1 MILDIP
7 LAVYLAFLAATL
19 LIAVVP
25 GPDHVYLGAVALRDG
40 RRAGTVAASGMA
52 VSMTV
57 HTLVAVTGLG
67 ALLTAL
73 PAALVLIRLLGAAYL
88 IHLGIGAL
96 RARTATDAPAAASTG
111 RNFMRA
117 MVVNLTNPK
126 IVIFFLAFLP
136 QFVDGDAGNPALQL
150 LVLGLSF
157 VVIGFVVDT
166 VYASLGGLLGRFLAG
181 RGTKAR
187 ALSVISGC
195 VYLGLAALVL
205 VTVVVDVVSGA
216 AGR

>member
-7 LAVYLAFLAATL
+7 VAVYLAFLAATL

-57 HTLVAVTGLG
+57 HTLVAATGLG
-67 ALLTAL
+67 AVLAAV
-73 PAALVLIRLLGAAYL
+73 PAALVVIRLLGAAYL

-96 RARTATDAPAAASTG
+96 RTRAADAPAAASTG
-111 RNFMRA
+111 RNFWRA

-136 QFVDGDAGNPALQL
+136 QFVDGDAGNPTLQL
-150 LVLGLSF
+150 LVLGLTF
-157 VVIGFVVDT
+157 VVIGFGVDV
-166 VYASLGGLLGRFLAG
+166 VYASLGGLLGRFLSG

-187 ALSVISGC
+187 MLSVISGC
-195 VYLGLAALVL
+195 VYLALAALVIG
-205 VTVVVDVVSGA
+205 TVAVDVASGA